1 MAQYGFI
8 TTTAAVTF
16 LSVLMTGGANPAA
29 SAPSTVVSAYSLAA
43 PLSTSASGIVARAVV
58 PAGVTCPTLQ
68 ISLTQGTKRAIS
80 MTERPRPANTG
91 SAFAPLSVCSAAVPV
106 GAQSATIAGIS
117 IPHVMPSRVAR
128 LALVADSGCAINPA
142 EVQDCSDPDSWPLA
156 KVSAAIAAERPDAI
170 VINGDFF
177 YREAPCPLGQE
188 NFCGSSPA
196 PIPGMPFSDSAYGWM
211 ADVFIPMSPM
221 LNAAPLIVTRGNHEE
236 CSRAGNGYFYFFDP
250 RHDSS
255 NTCAPTVDNGQ
266 VIAATNVP
274 TATYAI
280 DLAVSPGRT
289 LRLAVVDSSG
299 GNDAEVSPYSII
311 QRPSYQHAAALTK
324 RQAGRESWLL
334 THRPIF
340 GFASSVFATPST
352 PIAWGSADQAA
363 AAWELLDT
371 YNLIFSS
378 HMHIAQ
384 VVQLPDLPAQL
395 ILGNAGTDLEPATG
409 YVLPDAGFN
418 IGAGRTYPAPSSAWV
433 DVRFGYAIAVPEK
446 SAGVWRIRMA
456 DVNGATFATC
466 GLRNT
471 QMYCR

>member
-1 MAQYGFI
+1 
-8 TTTAAVTF
+8 
-16 LSVLMTGGANPAA
+16 
-29 SAPSTVVSAYSLAA
+29 
-43 PLSTSASGIVARAVV
+43 
-58 PAGVTCPTLQ
+58 
-68 ISLTQGTKRAIS
+68 
-80 MTERPRPANTG
+80 
-91 SAFAPLSVCSAAVPV
+91 
-106 GAQSATIAGIS
+106 
-117 IPHVMPSRVAR
+117 
-128 LALVADSGCAINPA
+128 
-142 EVQDCSDPDSWPLA
+142 
-156 KVSAAIAAERPDAI
+156 VSAAIAAERPDAI

-236 CSRAGNGYFYFFDP
+236 CSRAGNGYFYSFDP
-250 RHDSS
+250 RH
-255 NTCAPTVDNGQ
+255 
-266 VIAATNVP
+266 
-274 TATYAI
+274 
-280 DLAVSPGRT
+280 
-289 LRLAVVDSSG
+289 DSSG

-311 QRPSYQHAAALTK
+311 QRPSYQQAAALTK

-352 PIAWGSADQAA
+352 PIVWGSADQAA

-433 DVRFGYAIAVPEK
+433 DVRFGYAMAVPEK